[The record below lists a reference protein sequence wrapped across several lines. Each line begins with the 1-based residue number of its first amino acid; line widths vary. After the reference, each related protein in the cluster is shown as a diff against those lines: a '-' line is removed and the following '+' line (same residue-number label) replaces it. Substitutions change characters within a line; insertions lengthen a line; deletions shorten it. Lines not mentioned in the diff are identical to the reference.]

1 MTVKQAIERKEEQIS
16 NLEQSL
22 HNSEHAMANPDE
34 LSNKKENLDQAL
46 REKKVLDIVAEHA
59 ERTNTTDYKSNLE
72 QVAQDL
78 QGQLSLAER
87 SKDSSFAA
95 VLWGH
100 LSACDNLKNS
110 LHSSSSS
117 LIDDFSD
124 PSTEPMEYTGGDD

>member
-1 MTVKQAIERKEEQIS
+1 LLKGNDSKTGNRKKGGANVKFRA
-16 NLEQSL
+16 N
-22 HNSEHAMANPDE
+22 NPDE

-95 VLWGH
+95 VLWAH

-124 PSTEPMEYTGGDD
+124 SSTEPMEYTGGDD